1 MKCRLSVKDILKGY
15 EIMKNVMKKVIAV
28 FAVLCV
34 AMTSVV
40 SCSDGKGNSG
50 SSSTSNGGSGDGSSL
65 SDEDKQEL
73 MQMPLNIGEAGD
85 GNALAGD
92 GELDLD
98 GDDPVAVTTAK
109 ADAKTT
115 TANNAVVTAVQEVT
129 DANNKPV
136 TQAVQ
141 VTDADGAV
149 QTDANSQPVTQMAV
163 VTEVVTVP
171 ADENSG
177 TPDTTD
183 APDDTTQAANS
194 DYKPKNDGRYAMW
207 IDVSKDDNFYFE
219 GDMLKATFKV
229 KEGIPDGD
237 YKIRIAPDLADVAGV
252 SVKPSKVMD
261 GTIRVNN
268 GEIEAAD
275 VSNETGA
282 LVFYGDNIA
291 CKQGD
296 TIDFNINIKNNTGLV
311 GFCIWFYFDGNAL
324 EFVDACATGEYEEI
338 ARQTEIGR
346 GNKIE
351 E

>member
-1 MKCRLSVKDILKGY
+1 MKCRLSAKDILKGY
-15 EIMKNVMKKVIAV
+15 EIMKSIMKKVIAV

-40 SCSDGKGNSG
+40 SCSDKPSDSG
-50 SSSTSNGGSGDGSSL
+50 SSSSSSSSGGNDTTL
-65 SDEDKQEL
+65 SDEEKQAL
-73 MQMPLNIGEAGD
+73 MQMPLNIGEPGDGVAIAGD
-85 GNALAGD
+85 GD
-92 GELDLD
+92 VDLD
-98 GDDPVAVTTAK
+98 ADDPVAVTTAK

-115 TANNAVVTAVQEVT
+115 TASKAVVTAVQEVT
-129 DANNKPV
+129 NADNTPV
-136 TQAVQ
+136 TQIVQ

-149 QTDANSQPVTQMAV
+149 QTDADSQVVTEAAV
-163 VTEVVTVP
+163 VTEVVTIP
-171 ADENSG
+171 ADENPD
-177 TPDTTD
+177 TPDT
-183 APDDTTQAANS
+183 PDDTTQAPENS

-207 IDVSKDDNFYFE
+207 IDVSKDENFFFE
-219 GDMLKATFKV
+219 GDMLKVTFKV
-229 KEGIPDGD
+229 KEDIPDGD

-275 VSNETGA
+275 VSGETGA

-324 EFVDACATGEYEEI
+324 DFVDACATGEYEEI

-346 GNKIE
+346 GNKVDDQ
-351 E
+351 

>member
-1 MKCRLSVKDILKGY
+1 MKSI
-15 EIMKNVMKKVIAV
+15 MKKVIAV

-50 SSSTSNGGSGDGSSL
+50 SSSSSSANNSKEDTTL
-65 SDEDKQEL
+65 SDEEKQEL

-85 GNALAGD
+85 GNAIAGD
-92 GELDLD
+92 GDLD

-109 ADAKTT
+109 AESKST

-129 DANNKPV
+129 DANNQPV
-136 TQAVQ
+136 TQVVQ

-149 QTDANSQPVTQMAV
+149 QTDADSQPVTEMAV

-171 ADENSG
+171 ADENSN
-177 TPDTTD
+177 TD
-183 APDDTTQAANS
+183 NSGDTTQAPANS
-194 DYKPKNDGRYAMW
+194 DYTPKNDGRYAMW
-207 IDVSKDDNFYFE
+207 IDVSQDDNFYFE

-275 VSNETGA
+275 VSSETGA

-346 GNKIE
+346 GNKAE
-351 E
+351 Q